1 MDAAELIHRRTALGL
16 SRREL
21 AREIGVDHVTVWRWE
36 VQERTPTAIIRREVE
51 RTLKRLERT
60 RARRPSA
67 ASRAEIERTLV
78 RFGATA
84 FSYGWDQEVAV
95 IGFRLKGRVI
105 RFKLPMPSRAD
116 KAITH
121 TPEKGSPA

>member
-1 MDAAELIHRRTALGL
+1 MNVGVVSATPSWYHGGMDAAELIHRRTALGL

-67 ASRAEIERTLV
+67 
-78 RFGATA
+78 GADET
-84 FSYGWDQEVAV
+84 
-95 IGFRLKGRVI
+95 
-105 RFKLPMPSRAD
+105 
-116 KAITH
+116 
-121 TPEKGSPA
+121 